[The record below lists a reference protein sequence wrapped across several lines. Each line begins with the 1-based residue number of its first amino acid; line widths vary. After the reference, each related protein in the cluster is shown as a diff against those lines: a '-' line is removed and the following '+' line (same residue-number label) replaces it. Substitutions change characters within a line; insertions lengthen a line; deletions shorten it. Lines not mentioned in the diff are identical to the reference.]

1 VFAGGEAPGFPSF
14 VVSGLTASAAGGE
27 TIGVKLVRGFL
38 IVVLLAGLVGC
49 SVGGAS
55 TATIRA
61 PIQPTLAPV
70 ATPTDSA
77 EVIDT
82 PTPDKTA
89 EARSLNVLLVT
100 HPTSDVVQQHI
111 GEFEAA
117 TGAQI
122 KLEIGSYNAVHQDE
136 LIDLGAGTR
145 QYDVMMVLDT
155 WLPEFVNS
163 GNLQELRLQLRKLD
177 DEGDY
182 QWLPDLVPNANT
194 LLGQWQGKQ
203 IDIPLAASTQ
213 LLMYRKDLFE
223 QQRAAFKLAT
233 GRELTVPTTWKQ
245 FNEVARFFTRSL
257 NPQSPVAYGLS
268 AAGAPGNSALC
279 LFQTILW
286 GMGGREF
293 AKKWR
298 VTVNNREGLQAM
310 QLWAEQAGYAPPD
323 APRMYWNE
331 MNAVFEG
338 GDAAMQIQW
347 DAFARSLETAVDS
360 NVKGKVGYALVPG
373 EPDPAPVIAGWVLVI
388 NKNSKR
394 VPLAWDFVRWVTGPE
409 FSRTLNEAG
418 GQVPRISLYTD
429 KDLQARNPH
438 YAAVLASL
446 EKAQQRTS
454 YAPGGP
460 TLFAQ
465 DQYETILGGA
475 AAAVFAGQKAPQEAL
490 DDAADDLGKMLEQIG
505 RR

>member
-1 VFAGGEAPGFPSF
+1 MM
-14 VVSGLTASAAGGE
+14 
-27 TIGVKLVRGFL
+27 GVKVIVAQLMTGFL
-38 IVVLLAGLVGC
+38 VLCVLVELVGC
-49 SVGGAS
+49 STGGEVA
-55 TATIRA
+55 RR
-61 PIQPTLAPV
+61 PLPQPTLAP
-70 ATPTDSA
+70 TDIPT

-100 HPTSDVVQQHI
+100 HPTSDVVQRHI
-111 GEFEAA
+111 GEFEVLS
-117 TGAQI
+117 GAQVT
-122 KLEIGSYNAVHQDE
+122 LDIGSYHEVHQKE

-155 WLPEFVNS
+155 WLPEFVDS
-163 GNLQELRLQLRKLD
+163 GNLQELRSQLKKLS

-182 QWLPDLVPNANT
+182 QWLPDLVPNVNK

-203 IDIPLAASTQ
+203 VDIPLVAATQ

-223 QQRAAFKLAT
+223 TQKSAFKLAT
-233 GRELTVPTTWKQ
+233 GRELAVPTTWPE

-257 NPQSPVAYGLS
+257 NPNSPVEYGLS
-268 AAGAPGNSALC
+268 VAGAPGNSALC
-279 LFQTILW
+279 LFQTVLW

-298 VTVNNREGLQAM
+298 VTVNDREGLQAM
-310 QLWAEQAGYAPPD
+310 QLWAEQARYAPPD
-323 APRMYWNE
+323 APQMYWDQ
-331 MNAVFEG
+331 MNAVFQK

-347 DAFARSLETAVDS
+347 DAFARSLENVVAS
-360 NVKGKVGYALVPG
+360 NVTGQVGYAPVPG
-373 EPDPAPVIAGWVLVI
+373 SPDSAPVIAGWLLVI

-394 VPLAWDFVRWVTGPE
+394 VPLAWDFVKWATGPD
-409 FSRTLNEAG
+409 FGRTLQAEG
-418 GQVPRISLYTD
+418 GQLPRTSLYTD
-429 KDLQARNPH
+429 RELRARYPH
-438 YAAVLASL
+438 YEALLISL

-460 TLFAQ
+460 TLSAQ
-465 DQYETILGGA
+465 AQYETILGGA
-475 AAAVFAGQKAPQEAL
+475 AAAAFAGEKTPQEAL
-490 DDAADDLGKMLEQIG
+490 DAAADDLGKMLEQIG

>member
-1 VFAGGEAPGFPSF
+1 M
-14 VVSGLTASAAGGE
+14 VVMLTA
-27 TIGVKLVRGFL
+27 
-38 IVVLLAGLVGC
+38 LVGC
-49 SVGGAS
+49 SLGRGSTTAS
-55 TATIRA
+55 RA
-61 PIQPTLAPV
+61 PQPPTLAPT
-70 ATPTDSA
+70 ATATD
-77 EVIDT
+77 VGDVVDT

-89 EARSLNVLLVT
+89 EARTLSVLLVT
-100 HPTSDVVQQHI
+100 HPTSDVIQRHI
-111 GEFEAA
+111 SEFETAS
-117 TGAQI
+117 GAQV
-122 KLEIGSYNAVHQDE
+122 KLEVASYNMVHQEE

-163 GNLQELRLQLRKLD
+163 GNLQDLRLQLRKLD
-177 DEGDY
+177 ADGDF
-182 QWLPDLVPNANT
+182 QWLPDLEPNVNK

-203 IDIPLAASTQ
+203 VDIPLAPSTQ
-213 LLMYRKDLFE
+213 LLMYRKDLFA
-223 QQRAAFKLAT
+223 QQQAAFKQAT

-257 NPQSPVAYGLS
+257 NPQSPVPYGAS
-268 AAGAPGNSALC
+268 IAGAPGNSALC

-310 QLWAEQAGYAPPD
+310 QLWAEQASYAPPD
-323 APRMYWNE
+323 ANRMYWEE
-331 MNAVFEG
+331 MNAVFQR

-347 DAFARSLETAVDS
+347 DAFARSLENVVDS

-373 EPDPAPVIAGWVLVI
+373 EPNPAPVLAGWVLVI

-394 VPLAWDFVRWVTGPE
+394 VPLAWDFVRWVAGPG
-409 FSRTLNEAG
+409 FGRTLNEAG

-429 KDLQARNPH
+429 KELQARNP
-438 YAAVLASL
+438 YYDAVLASL
-446 EKAQQRTS
+446 DKAQQRTS
-454 YAPGGP
+454 YTPGGP
-460 TLFAQ
+460 LLFAQ

-475 AAAVFAGQKAPQEAL
+475 AGAVFDGQKAPQEAL
-490 DDAADDLGKMLEQIG
+490 DDAADELGKMLEQTG
-505 RR
+505 QR